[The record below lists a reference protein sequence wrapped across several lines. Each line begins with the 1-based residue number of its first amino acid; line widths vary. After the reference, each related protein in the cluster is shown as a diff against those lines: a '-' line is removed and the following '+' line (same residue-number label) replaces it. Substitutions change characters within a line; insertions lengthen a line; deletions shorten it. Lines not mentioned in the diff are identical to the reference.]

1 MSLYDAPALAA
12 AAVAVHPG
20 RPATALAH
28 HTNHARVVQFRLD
41 PRSAAR

>member
-1 MSLYDAPALAA
+1 MSRYDAPALAS

-20 RPATALAH
+20 RPATGLVH
-28 HTNHARVVQFRLD
+28 DTNHARVVQLRLD